1 MALPIKC
8 SCRRP
13 RRYCGNCPRGV
24 GPAPSGVAG
33 FSEASMRW
41 PQARRLGI
49 VERAIR
55 CKVWSLTKTKTRR
68 DIPHPRCTGGHRG
81 FCIWVNSTGWLYPG
95 RTTSTG
101 IGAPRT
107 TLSAT
112 LPNTS
117 RGTPP
122 RPCVARAIRSAPAA
136 HACRMIAVAGCTPT
150 PTSPVAERPSAPKSA
165 VAA

>member
-81 FCIWVNSTGWLYPG
+81 FCIWVNSTGWLLPG
-95 RTTSTG
+95 SDDEHGHRCSPHHLVSHTSQYQ
-101 IGAPRT
+101 PR
-107 TLSAT
+107 
-112 LPNTS
+112 
-117 RGTPP
+117 
-122 RPCVARAIRSAPAA
+122 
-136 HACRMIAVAGCTPT
+136 HAPT
-150 PTSPVAERPSAPKSA
+150 PVRREGDQIGSGGTRMPDDRRGRLHSDSTSPVAERPSAPKSA